1 MKILRYALKSA
12 FKSIWIEKWFNLI
25 AIFAISIGLFILCA
39 FVMLTLNMDSAIQRW
54 SKSFGVIVYLSDGL
68 SREEEEK
75 AGKQFRSDP
84 DISEVKYI
92 SKETALENVRTALGS
107 NSLILDVFKGNPL
120 PSSFELKI
128 KSDLLQPA
136 YVKEK
141 AAKIEKMNGIK
152 EVQYGEKWLSSL
164 NTATKIMKIISIFF
178 GGGIFIAITFIT
190 YSIIKIFFHRRK
202 DDIETLKLLGAPRIF
217 IRLPLLIEGMFMG
230 SVGGAISSIA
240 LLIIYSLVYAKVV
253 EYVPSIKL
261 IIKSMPV
268 FLYILVPVSGAIM
281 SLMGSLIAIGRIRY

>member
-1 MKILRYALKSA
+1 MNTLRYALRSA
-12 FKSIWIEKWFNLI
+12 FKSIWLEKWFNLI
-25 AIFAISIGLFILCA
+25 AISAISIGLFILCA
-39 FVMLTLNMDSAIQRW
+39 FVMLTVNMDSAIQRW
-54 SKSFGVIVYLSDGL
+54 SKSFGIIVYLSDGL

-75 AGKQFRSDP
+75 AGDKFRQDP
-84 DISEVKYI
+84 DISEVNYI

-128 KSDLLQPA
+128 KSDLLEPT
-136 YVKEK
+136 YVREK

-164 NTATKIMKIISIFF
+164 NTATKIMKIFAIFF
-178 GGGIFIAITFIT
+178 GGGIFVAITFIT
-190 YSIIKIFFHRRK
+190 YSIIKIFFHRRR
-202 DDIETLKLLGAPRIF
+202 DDIETLKLLGAPRMF

-230 SVGGAISSIA
+230 SVGGALSSIA
-240 LLIIYSLVYAKVV
+240 LFIIYSLVYAKIA

-261 IIKSMPV
+261 IITSMPI
-268 FLYILVPVSGAIM
+268 FLYVLVPVSGALM
-281 SLMGSLIAIGRIRY
+281 SLVGSYIAIGRIRY

>member
-1 MKILRYALKSA
+1 MNILRYALKSA
-12 FKSIWIEKWFNLI
+12 VKSIWIEKWFNMI

-54 SKSFGVIVYLSDGL
+54 SKSFGIIVYLSDGL
-68 SREEEEK
+68 SREEEERV
-75 AGKQFRSDP
+75 GNQFRQDP

-92 SKETALENVRTALGS
+92 SKETALDNVRTALGS

-128 KSDLLQPA
+128 KSDLLQPV
-136 YVKEK
+136 YVREK
-141 AAKIEKMNGIK
+141 AAMIEKMDGIK

-164 NTATKIMKIISIFF
+164 NTATKIMKIIAIFF

-202 DDIETLKLLGAPRIF
+202 DDIETLKLLGAPRTF
-217 IRLPLLIEGMFMG
+217 IRLPLLLEGMFMG
-230 SVGGAISSIA
+230 SAGGALSSIA
-240 LLIIYSLVYAKVV
+240 LFVIYSIVYAKVA

-261 IIKSMPV
+261 IITSMPL
-268 FLYILVPVSGAIM
+268 FLYILIPVSGAFM
-281 SLMGSLIAIGRIRY
+281 SLVGSFIAIGRIRY

>member
-1 MKILRYALKSA
+1 MNVIRYALKSA
-12 FKSIWIEKWFNLI
+12 VKSIWIEKWFNLI

-54 SKSFGVIVYLSDGL
+54 SKSFGIIVYLSDGL

-75 AGKQFRSDP
+75 AGNQFRQDP
-84 DISEVKYI
+84 DILEVKYI
-92 SKETALENVRTALGS
+92 SKETALENVRSALGS

-128 KSDLLQPA
+128 NSDLLQPA
-136 YVKEK
+136 YIREK
-141 AAKIEKMNGIK
+141 AANIEKMDGIK

-202 DDIETLKLLGAPRIF
+202 DDIETLKLLGAPRMF
-217 IRLPLLIEGMFMG
+217 IRLPLLIEGTFMG
-230 SVGGAISSIA
+230 SVGGALSSIA
-240 LLIIYSLVYAKVV
+240 LFIIYSLVYAKVA

-261 IIKSMPV
+261 VITSMPI
-268 FLYILVPVSGAIM
+268 FLYVLVPVSGALM
-281 SLMGSLIAIGRIRY
+281 SLVGSFIAIGRIRY

>member
-1 MKILRYALKSA
+1 MNVLRYALKSA

-39 FVMLTLNMDSAIQRW
+39 FVMLTLNMDSAIERW
-54 SKSFGVIVYLSDGL
+54 SKSFGIIVYLSDGL

-75 AGKQFRSDP
+75 AGDQFRSDP

-92 SKETALENVRTALGS
+92 SKDTALEHVRSALGS
-107 NSLILDVFKGNPL
+107 NALILDVFKGNPL

-136 YVKEK
+136 YVREK
-141 AAKIEKMNGIK
+141 ASKIEKMDGIK

-164 NTATKIMKIISIFF
+164 NTATKIMKIFSIFF

-202 DDIETLKLLGAPRIF
+202 DDIETLKLLGAPRMF

-230 SVGGAISSIA
+230 SVGGALSSIA
-240 LLIIYSLVYAKVV
+240 LFVIYSLVYAKIA

-261 IIKSMPV
+261 IITSMPI
-268 FLYILVPVSGAIM
+268 FLYVLVPVSGALM
-281 SLMGSLIAIGRIRY
+281 SLVGSFIAIGRIRY

>member
-1 MKILRYALKSA
+1 MNTLRYALRSA
-12 FKSIWIEKWFNLI
+12 FKSIWLEKWFNLI

-39 FVMLTLNMDSAIQRW
+39 FVMLTVNMDSAIQRW
-54 SKSFGVIVYLSDGL
+54 SKSFGIIVYLSDGL

-75 AGKQFRSDP
+75 AGDKFRQDP
-84 DISEVKYI
+84 DISEVNYI

-128 KSDLLQPA
+128 KSDLLEPA
-136 YVKEK
+136 YVREK

-164 NTATKIMKIISIFF
+164 NTATKIMKIFAIFF
-178 GGGIFIAITFIT
+178 GGGIFVAITFIT
-190 YSIIKIFFHRRK
+190 YSIIKIFFHRRR
-202 DDIETLKLLGAPRIF
+202 DDIETLKLLGAPRMF

-230 SVGGAISSIA
+230 SVGGALSSIA
-240 LLIIYSLVYAKVV
+240 LFIIYSLVYAKIA

-261 IIKSMPV
+261 IITSMPI
-268 FLYILVPVSGAIM
+268 FLYVLVPVSGALM
-281 SLMGSLIAIGRIRY
+281 SLVGSYIAIGRIRY

>member
-1 MKILRYALKSA
+1 MNILRYALKSA

-39 FVMLTLNMDSAIQRW
+39 FIMLTLNMDSAIQRW
-54 SKSFGVIVYLSDGL
+54 SKSFGIIVYLSDGL
-68 SREEEEK
+68 SREEEEL
-75 AGKQFRSDP
+75 AGNQFRSDP

-92 SKETALENVRTALGS
+92 SKETALENVRSALGS

-128 KSDLLQPA
+128 KRNLLHPA
-136 YVKEK
+136 YVREK
-141 AAKIEKMNGIK
+141 AAQIEKMNGVK

-164 NTATKIMKIISIFF
+164 NTATQIMKTAAIFF
-178 GGGIFIAITFIT
+178 GGGIFMAITFIT

-202 DDIETLKLLGAPRIF
+202 DDIETLKLLGAPRAF
-217 IRLPLLIEGMFMG
+217 IKLPLLIEGMFMG

-240 LLIIYSLVYAKVV
+240 LFIIYSLVYSKVA

-261 IIKSMPV
+261 IITSMPL
-268 FLYILVPVSGAIM
+268 FLYLLVPVSGAFM
-281 SLMGSLIAIGRIRY
+281 SLMGSFIAIGRIRY

>member
-1 MKILRYALKSA
+1 MNTLRYALKSA

-39 FVMLTLNMDSAIQRW
+39 FIMLTLNMDSAIQRW
-54 SKSFGVIVYLSDGL
+54 SKSFGIIVYLSDSL
-68 SREEEEK
+68 SKGEEDTV
-75 AGKQFRSDP
+75 GDQFRSDP
-84 DISEVKYI
+84 DISEIKYI
-92 SKETALENVRTALGS
+92 SKETALQNVRSALGS

-136 YVKEK
+136 YVKQK
-141 AAKIEKMNGIK
+141 AAKIEKMNGVK

-202 DDIETLKLLGAPRIF
+202 DDIETLKLLGAPRSF

-240 LLIIYSLVYAKVV
+240 LFIIYSLVYSKVS

-261 IIKSMPV
+261 IITSLPV
-268 FLYILVPVSGAIM
+268 ALYVLVPVSGALM
-281 SLMGSLIAIGRIRY
+281 SLVGSLVAIGRIRY

>member
-1 MKILRYALKSA
+1 MNILRYALKSA

-54 SKSFGVIVYLSDGL
+54 SKSFGIIVYLSDGL
-68 SREEEEK
+68 SREEEERV
-75 AGKQFRSDP
+75 GNQFRQDP
-84 DISEVKYI
+84 DISEVNYI
-92 SKETALENVRTALGS
+92 SKDTALENVRKALGS

-136 YVKEK
+136 YVREK
-141 AAKIEKMNGIK
+141 AEKIEKMHGIK

-164 NTATKIMKIISIFF
+164 NTATKIMKIFSIFF

-230 SVGGAISSIA
+230 SVGGALSSVA
-240 LLIIYSLVYAKVV
+240 LFIIYSLVYAKIA

-261 IIKSMPV
+261 IITSMPI
-268 FLYILVPVSGAIM
+268 FLYVLVPVSGALM
-281 SLMGSLIAIGRIRY
+281 SLVGSFIAIGRIRY

>member
-1 MKILRYALKSA
+1 MNTLRCAIKSA

-39 FVMLTLNMDSAIQRW
+39 FVMLTVHLDSAVERW
-54 SKSFGVIVYLSDGL
+54 SKSFGIIVYLSDGL
-68 SREEEEK
+68 SREEEER
-75 AGKQFRSDP
+75 AGDQFRQDP
-84 DISEVKYI
+84 DITEVNYI
-92 SKETALENVRTALGS
+92 SKETALENVRSALGS

-136 YVKEK
+136 YVREK

-164 NTATKIMKIISIFF
+164 NTATKIMKVFAIFF
-178 GGGIFIAITFIT
+178 GGGIFMAITFIT

-202 DDIETLKLLGAPRIF
+202 DDIETLKLLGAPRMF

-230 SVGGAISSIA
+230 SVGGALSSIA
-240 LLIIYSLVYAKVV
+240 LFIIYSLVYAKIA

-261 IIKSMPV
+261 IITSMPI
-268 FLYILVPVSGAIM
+268 FLYILVPASGALM
-281 SLMGSLIAIGRIRY
+281 SLVGSYIAIGRIRY